1 MKDTKTA
8 LFFNAW
14 HSDLKK
20 SGVKTKKLGEITLSI
35 REKQAFLIIK
45 YAPPNICKEV
55 SYKWQVIYKSLNA
68 LVCEIFHLGKL
79 QNLFSIF
86 RYEIHT
92 KGEIVTESFY
102 IDFFNF

>member
-35 REKQAFLIIK
+35 REKQAIAYNQIRT
-45 YAPPNICKEV
+45 AHI
-55 SYKWQVIYKSLNA
+55 SARKSLIN
-68 LVCEIFHLGKL
+68 G
-79 QNLFSIF
+79 
-86 RYEIHT
+86 R
-92 KGEIVTESFY
+92 
-102 IDFFNF
+102 

>member
-35 REKQAFLIIK
+35 REK
-45 YAPPNICKEV
+45 
-55 SYKWQVIYKSLNA
+55 
-68 LVCEIFHLGKL
+68 LGA
-79 QNLFSIF
+79 
-86 RYEIHT
+86 
-92 KGEIVTESFY
+92 VPV
-102 IDFFNF
+102 